1 MASTPRIHGLNVGV
15 TDIGRWR
22 EQDEVHLPE
31 RVSRPQPFLPQPQAL
46 DAILRRETL
55 DERLSRHL
63 IPKTL
68 DPDLLQAPVLSA
80 IRQALQERM
89 LAQVPVAT
97 ASERAALESAAALLA
112 VECELDETIQ
122 EALAVLLRG

>member
-1 MASTPRIHGLNVGV
+1 MVETSRIQGLHIGV

-22 EQDEVHLPE
+22 HEDEVHLPE

-55 DERLSRHL
+55 DERLTRHL
-63 IPKTL
+63 VPSTL
-68 DPDLLQAPVLSA
+68 DPDLMQPPVLSA
-80 IRQALQERM
+80 TRQSLRARFLE
-89 LAQVPVAT
+89 AAAAT
-97 ASERAALESAAALLA
+97 RGPSRAALTAAAALLEA
-112 VECELDETIQ
+112 EVALDTEIQ

>member
-112 VECELDETIQ
+112 VECELDEAIQ